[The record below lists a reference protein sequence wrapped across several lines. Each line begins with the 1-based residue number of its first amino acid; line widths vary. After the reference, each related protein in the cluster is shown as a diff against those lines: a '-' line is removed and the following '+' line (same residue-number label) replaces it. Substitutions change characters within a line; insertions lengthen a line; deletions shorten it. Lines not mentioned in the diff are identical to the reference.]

1 MSQVAITLTQQTVVA
16 MIRSEMLGLFNFFG
30 RSEGLKALDQA
41 FREFDL
47 HPDIVP
53 EAVKLA
59 TIKLLQKASA
69 ADYVLRDAD
78 FEKAAKLLCYSIL
91 GHDQFVAS
99 NTLAAAE
106 LAEQRVEDAIDA
118 GDSIDAK
125 LILLAVHSSIIHPT
139 LADQLDSDAND

>member
-1 MSQVAITLTQQTVVA
+1 
-16 MIRSEMLGLFNFFG
+16 MLGLFNFFG

-41 FREFDL
+41 FREFDV
-47 HPDIVP
+47 HPGLVP

-59 TIKLLQKASA
+59 TIRLLQKASD

-78 FEKAAKLLCYSIL
+78 YEQAAELLSYSIL

-106 LAEQRVEDAIDA
+106 LAEQRLEEAVAA
-118 GDSIDAK
+118 GDSIDAQ
-125 LILLAVHSSIIHPT
+125 LILLAVHSSVIHPT
-139 LADQLDSDAND
+139 LADELDSEANE